1 MSAAT
6 LDAELL
12 LLPREAAKLLGISTS
27 DLEAERAAGTAPASI
42 DLGPRTVRYFRAAVM
57 DGRGTR

>member
-6 LDAELL
+6 LEAELL
-12 LLPREAAKLLGISTS
+12 LLPREAARILGVSTTE
-27 DLEAERAAGTAPASI
+27 LEADRVAGTAPASVE
-42 DLGPRTVRYFRAAVM
+42 LGPRTVRYFRAAVI